1 MPPRWLIIDRLDDR
15 DFLRMTRERH
25 SVDMGRGEYRERSSL
40 MRKRRRQVPTDVF
53 PTEAEIAQRAYELC
67 FVARRLCVD
76 HRGYLHLAEQE
87 LLDRGARRALRNTN
101 SRRQP

>member
-1 MPPRWLIIDRLDDR
+1 
-15 DFLRMTRERH
+15 
-25 SVDMGRGEYRERSSL
+25 MGTGEDQGVSSL
-40 MRKRRRQVPTDVF
+40 MRKRPRQVPTDVF

-87 LLDRGARRALRNTN
+87 LLDRGARRALRNAS
-101 SRRQP
+101 SRRRP